1 MCRSYWGA
9 GHEPCPKLI
18 RGMEEQ
24 NLAQYVLIE
33 SRDPFEYAD
42 TNYMYSTAGDL
53 AARGNDVLLYL
64 IQNGVFCARRDVA
77 NNPLASLRQNAPSVR
92 VEVDDFSLRERGIGS
107 NSLVDGINI
116 SNVDNLVDL
125 LVQEGNKIVW
135 H

>member
-1 MCRSYWGA
+1 M
-9 GHEPCPKLI
+9 
-18 RGMEEQ
+18 
-24 NLAQYVLIE
+24 AQYVLVE

-53 AARGNDVLLYL
+53 AARGNEVTLYL
-64 IQNGVFCARRDVA
+64 IQNGVFCARNGVR
-77 NNPLASLRQNAPSVR
+77 NNPLAALRQNAPSVR
-92 VEVDDFSLRERGIGS
+92 VEVDDFSLRERGIPSGG
-107 NSLVDGINI
+107 LVEGVTV